1 MSDNWIVANLEN
13 AFSTWNDKMTE
24 IWQLLTTSPQSFKGG
39 AIWGVISGI
48 NGGLQAIG
56 LGLLVL
62 FFAMSIFKS
71 TASFRDFQRPEY
83 ALKHFIRFCAAK
95 VAITYAMD
103 LMTAIYSICGGIVE
117 QIAGSL
123 GGIGGASVTLPAAIE
138 QAVEDTGFW
147 ASIPLWLVT
156 ILGSLFI
163 TVLSFIMIMTVYGR
177 FFKLFI
183 YTAIAPVPLAS
194 FGGETTSFMGKSFVK
209 SYVGVCMEGAVIVLS
224 CIIFSAFAS
233 HSTTKVFLVPSDI
246 GLSTEKAGYD
256 DEDFKVIGTS
266 WFQQIAY
273 KYDVYNISK
282 NGIPEAIVV
291 YSDIDR
297 TLREDSQY
305 AVISDV
311 LSALDNDGETRKQYT
326 YWNDG
331 NFKTAFLSDNLSN
344 EYEPG
349 DLVKFELGSDG
360 KIAAAKLIYDQSAET
375 KASDTSVRFRTFL
388 GNPLVLNENTLRMN
402 IDGSFMFFDLS
413 QANYVVYNNSRQIV
427 KTGNKEDL
435 MNIVGLDDTDKVRVA
450 IIYFNYKVTGCII
463 YD

>member
-103 LMTAIYSICGGIVE
+103 LMTAIYTICGGIVE

-177 FFKLFI
+177 FFKLYI
-183 YTAIAPVPLAS
+183 YTALSPLPLAA
-194 FGGETTSFMGKSFVK
+194 FAGETTSGIGKAFIR
-209 SYVGVCMEGAVIVLS
+209 SYAGVCLEGAVIVLA
-224 CIIFSAFAS
+224 CLI
-233 HSTTKVFLVPSDI
+233 
-246 GLSTEKAGYD
+246 
-256 DEDFKVIGTS
+256 
-266 WFQQIAY
+266 
-273 KYDVYNISK
+273 
-282 NGIPEAIVV
+282 
-291 YSDIDR
+291 YS
-297 TLREDSQY
+297 
-305 AVISDV
+305 
-311 LSALDNDGETRKQYT
+311 
-326 YWNDG
+326 
-331 NFKTAFLSDNLSN
+331 AFLSSDAPAVDASLPAVTMTWQYLGQLAFNMLVLT
-344 EYEPG
+344 G
-349 DLVKFELGSDG
+349 LVKGSDR
-360 KIAAAKLIYDQSAET
+360 LIRE
-375 KASDTSVRFRTFL
+375 
-388 GNPLVLNENTLRMN
+388 
-402 IDGSFMFFDLS
+402 MFSL
-413 QANYVVYNNSRQIV
+413 
-427 KTGNKEDL
+427 
-435 MNIVGLDDTDKVRVA
+435 
-450 IIYFNYKVTGCII
+450 
-463 YD
+463 